1 MTISGRHNITILE
14 REYSTVTVKGKHSI
28 ATADVIVDARTGIIL
43 RPVSQLE
50 DTLGLKNIVNL
61 TYSLS
66 TQYELLWIILYSTP
80 TDRLVLY
87 WVLILSN
94 LSGIYLNVS

>member
-1 MTISGRHNITILE
+1 MLE
-14 REYSTVTVKGKHSI
+14 REYSAIALKGKHSV

-43 RPVSQLE
+43 RPVNQLE
-50 DTLGLKNIVNL
+50 DTMGLKNIVNL

-80 TDRLVLY
+80 TDRLVLDS
-87 WVLILSN
+87 LKQNIER
-94 LSGIYLNVS
+94 

>member
-1 MTISGRHNITILE
+1 MKNCLWPTANVRLCHSYKPLQYYGRHNITILE
-14 REYSTVTVKGKHSI
+14 REYSAISLRGKLSI

-50 DTLGLKNIVNL
+50 ETSGLKDIVNL

-66 TQYELLWIILYSTP
+66 AQYELLWIILYSIP
-80 TDRLVLY
+80 TDR
-87 WVLILSN
+87 
-94 LSGIYLNVS
+94 